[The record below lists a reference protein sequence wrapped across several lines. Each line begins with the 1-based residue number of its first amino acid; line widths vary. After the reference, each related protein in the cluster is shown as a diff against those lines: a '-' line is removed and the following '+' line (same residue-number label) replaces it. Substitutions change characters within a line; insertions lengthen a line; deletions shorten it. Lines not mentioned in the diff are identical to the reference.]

1 MHRAYNSCMIREIQ
15 AKTLLASVHG
25 SDDVFGLKYNF
36 NLYRGC
42 PHQCIYCD
50 SRSECYGIEDFRDVL
65 VKVNAPDLLARELPR
80 KRVKGAIGTGSMSDP
95 YNPVERQY
103 LLMRRAL
110 EVIAGCAFPVHI
122 ITKSDMV
129 VRDLDL
135 LAEIN
140 RTHAA
145 VCFTLT
151 TSDDGLARIIEPGA
165 PLPSA
170 RLAAMRAL
178 AERGIP
184 TGTALMPIL
193 PFITDSEENILRVL
207 EQTAAHGGSFI
218 VPWFGMSIRDR
229 QREWYYRELDR
240 HFPGLRQKYERIY
253 GERYGCSVPN
263 SNHLAEVLAQAAAR
277 LGLARRIPQYKP
289 AVYQPTLI

>member
-1 MHRAYNSCMIREIQ
+1 MIREIQ
-15 AKTLLASVHG
+15 AKTLLCSVRG
-25 SDDVFGLKYNF
+25 TDDIFGIKYNF

-80 KRVKGAIGTGSMSDP
+80 KRVKGVIGTGSMSDP

-103 LLMRRAL
+103 QLMRRAL
-110 EVIAGCAFPVHI
+110 EVIAGCGFPVHI
-122 ITKSDMV
+122 ITKSDLV

-135 LAEIN
+135 LAEIAH
-140 RTHAA
+140 THAA
-145 VCFTLT
+145 VCFSLT
-151 TSDDGLARIIEPGA
+151 TTDDALARILEPGA
-165 PLPSA
+165 SPPSA

-178 AERGIP
+178 VEHGIP
-184 TGTALMPIL
+184 SGTVLMPIL
-193 PFITDSEENILRVL
+193 PFITDNEANITQIL
-207 EQTAAHGGSFI
+207 EQTAAGGGSFVI
-218 VPWFGMSIRDR
+218 PWFGMSLRGK

-240 HFPGLRQKYERIY
+240 HFPGLRHKYEHFY

-263 SNHLAEVLAQAAAR
+263 SGCLAEVFAQAITR
-277 LGLARRIPQYKP
+277 LGLERRIPHYKP
-289 AVYQPTLI
+289 PVLQPALF